1 MSDNPDTGRAD
12 WRYPYG
18 RADRY
23 NMQHTHLFASDVEA
37 TIAFFRD
44 WFDAKVA
51 WDGDYAGA
59 RNIFLKIG
67 IGAIHLYEQ
76 PPRDLGR
83 NVVHHLG
90 MQIVGLAELHGRMS
104 VAGLSVGVLRLSK
117 GGGGYFMLQAPDNVL
132 IELFEPD
139 ADGDAAALS
148 YFGFEPAD

>member
-1 MSDNPDTGRAD
+1 MTQAEETS

-18 RADRY
+18 RAERY
-23 NMQHTHLFASDVEA
+23 HMQHTHLFASDVEA
-37 TIAFFRD
+37 SIAFFRD
-44 WFDAKVA
+44 WFEAKVA
-51 WDGDYAGA
+51 WDGYYAGA

-90 MQIVGLAELHGRMS
+90 MQIVGVAELYARMS
-104 VAGLSVGVLRLSK
+104 AAGLSVGELRLTS
-117 GGGGYFMLQAPDNVL
+117 GGGGYFMLQGPDKVL

-139 ADGDAAALS
+139 ADGDPVALS
-148 YFGFEPAD
+148 YFGLQSAP